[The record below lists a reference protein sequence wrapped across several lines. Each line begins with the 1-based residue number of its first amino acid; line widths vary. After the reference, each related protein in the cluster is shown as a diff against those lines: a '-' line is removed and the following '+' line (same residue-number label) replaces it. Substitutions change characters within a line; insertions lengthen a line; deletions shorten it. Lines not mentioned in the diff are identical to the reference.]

1 MLLCGYHFRDCTNC
15 FRADGHDKGSAH
27 DITQNKRIQI
37 PALYLQTAGIHVVIL
52 YFHPGTRSI
61 GKLVFI
67 SFLIFLSSTFL
78 CQLKTRQADCSS
90 CAKKMYSKDIN
101 HIKGAHS
108 LKWKAHDAVL
118 PWSLSVN
125 FFWARTDFCCQNVID
140 FSELYIEILSSGT
153 WFRSDYIWHLKGKK
167 INGFYTRF
175 WKLNGPHHYA
185 YIFFGD
191 EIFLKITCGS

>member
-1 MLLCGYHFRDCTNC
+1 MLLCWYHFRDCTNC

-27 DITQNKRIQI
+27 DITKNKKIQI

-67 SFLIFLSSTFL
+67 SFLIFFYKVHFSVSWKQGKRTVPLV
-78 CQLKTRQADCSS
+78 R
-90 CAKKMYSKDIN
+90 KKMYSKDIN

-153 WFRSDYIWHLKGKK
+153 WFRSDYIWH
-167 INGFYTRF
+167 
-175 WKLNGPHHYA
+175 
-185 YIFFGD
+185 
-191 EIFLKITCGS
+191 